1 MSGVG
6 DFEQRGLKAMDAVYE
21 RLNTPRGLMICAPPY
36 TGIPT
41 PADPLVGNAPGTGE
55 NGSIF
60 CHANTWAVIAEC
72 LLGRGDRAGEYF
84 RKLLPSV
91 AAEEVGQEHWGRE
104 PYVFA
109 STVIGP
115 AQGKDFGRAGIS
127 WLTGTASWAYIAA
140 TQYILGI
147 RPTLDG
153 LTVQPCLPSDWRDVQ
168 VTRRFRGQNYRINLE
183 ENRLKH
189 E

>member
-1 MSGVG
+1 
-6 DFEQRGLKAMDAVYE
+6 MDAVHE
-21 RLNTPRGLMICAPPY
+21 RLNTSRGLMICAPPY

-72 LLGRGDRAGEYF
+72 LLGRGDRAWEYF
-84 RKLLPSV
+84 RKVLPSV
-91 AAEEVGQEHWGRE
+91 AAEELGQEHWGRE
-104 PYVFA
+104 PYVFT

-140 TQYILGI
+140 TQYMLGL

-153 LTVQPCLPSDWRDVQ
+153 LHVHPCLPANWHDVR
-168 VTRRFRGQNYRINLE
+168 VTRRFRGVEHSFELTG
-183 ENRLKH
+183 KGVP
-189 E
+189 